1 MASEKLRTK
10 HGIDFA
16 KDTVRRLPITVRRGI
31 PRKLRPQKIQQ
42 PRLRRACIG
51 ELVQIDGCE
60 HAVHDARDDEI
71 SVVPAHGLGPTLA
84 RPNPLL
90 SDLRLD
96 EFAQVAQ

>member
-1 MASEKLRTK
+1 
-10 HGIDFA
+10 
-16 KDTVRRLPITVRRGI
+16 
-31 PRKLRPQKIQQ
+31 
-42 PRLRRACIG
+42 
-51 ELVQIDGCE
+51 VQIDGCE